1 MNDNISSYFRLS
13 VNMKK
18 YFFFFLTSIFLSLVL
33 SAQELQVKVTYVTED
48 ATEKKPLIYY
58 SPLVKLTWA
67 DFKGKPVLSSNAAAI
82 TNAGIG
88 FKMTFHSQDNV
99 TTLYLTVNC
108 NFYISDSWVKDG
120 KRTAYILN
128 HEQHHFDIAYIHAMQ
143 LIQKL
148 QKAKYT
154 REDYSKVI
162 EKIYYQAQ
170 ANLQTMQ
177 NAYDTETKNSI
188 LTDKQ
193 EMWDKKI
200 DAQLALL
207 TKQSTA
213 GL

>member
-1 MNDNISSYFRLS
+1 MNHTIYSYFRLS
-13 VNMKK
+13 VIMKK
-18 YFFFFLTSIFLSLVL
+18 YFFLFLISIFLSAAL
-33 SAQELQVKVTYVTED
+33 SAQKLQVKVTYVTED

-120 KRTAYILN
+120 KRTPYILN

-148 QKAKYT
+148 QTAKYT
-154 REDYSKVI
+154 RDDYSKVI

-170 ANLQTMQ
+170 ADLQTMQ

-207 TKQSTA
+207 KKQSTA

>member
-1 MNDNISSYFRLS
+1 
-13 VNMKK
+13 MKK
-18 YFFFFLTSIFLSLVL
+18 YFFLFITIFLSAAL
-33 SAQELQVKVTYVTED
+33 SAQKLQVKVTYVTED

-88 FKMTFHSQDNV
+88 FKMTFHSQDNI
-99 TTLYLTVNC
+99 TTLYITVNC
-108 NFYISDSWVKDG
+108 NFYISASWVKDG

-162 EKIYYQAQ
+162 EKIYYETQ

-188 LTDKQ
+188 LIDKQ

-207 TKQSTA
+207 TKQ
-213 GL
+213 